1 MFFVCGGRGG
11 GGDALWVAIE
21 VLRDERE
28 LRVTYAILYALQC
41 CKHDR
46 PFETHI
52 NRLQRV
58 DRGHVTGLLG
68 GSGSVLAGRFGWY
81 HQPKEDV
88 AIVATRA
95 RAANL
100 IANQDKVC
108 VRVSG
113 RKLKGASLLT
123 RSDIYCSSAAPAL
136 ADWQDSHCSLE
147 EVW

>member
-1 MFFVCGGRGG
+1 MRRRGG
-11 GGDALWVAIE
+11 GGGNALWVAIE

-113 RKLKGASLLT
+113 RKLKGEYHYLPGVT
-123 RSDIYCSSAAPAL
+123 FTAAVPPPLSRIGRIPIVA
-136 ADWQDSHCSLE
+136 
-147 EVW
+147 

>member
-1 MFFVCGGRGG
+1 MRRRGG
-11 GGDALWVAIE
+11 GGGNALWVAIE

-113 RKLKGASLLT
+113 RKLKGEYHYLPGVTFTAAVPPPLSRIGRIPIVAS
-123 RSDIYCSSAAPAL
+123 RR
-136 ADWQDSHCSLE
+136 
-147 EVW
+147 

>member
-28 LRVTYAILYALQC
+28 LRVTDAILYALQC
-41 CKHDR
+41 CKHYR

-113 RKLKGASLLT
+113 RKLKGEYHYLPGVT
-123 RSDIYCSSAAPAL
+123 FTAAVPPPLSRIGRIPIVA
-136 ADWQDSHCSLE
+136 
-147 EVW
+147 